1 MSSLFFRSQIIR
13 YAMVGL
19 ANTAVT
25 AVIIFTLMHFDVGIY
40 AANISGY
47 LAGIIFSFLANSI
60 FTFSTPMA
68 ANRFAKFLIA
78 CLACWIFNL
87 IAIKIFLT
95 VFPQKEYASQLVG
108 MFVYTSAG
116 FLINKLWVM
125 K

>member
-1 MSSLFFRSQIIR
+1 MVSLFFRSQMIR

-25 AVIIFTLMHFDVGIY
+25 AVIIFTLMHFNVGLY

-68 ANRFAKFLIA
+68 VNRFAKFLFA
-78 CLACWIFNL
+78 CLVCWTFNL
-87 IAIKIFLT
+87 LAIKIFLS
-95 VFPQKEYASQLVG
+95 VFPHKEYASQLVG
-108 MFVYTSAG
+108 MFIYTSTG
-116 FLINKLWVM
+116 FIINKLWVM

>member
-1 MSSLFFRSQIIR
+1 MVSLFFRSQIIR

-25 AVIIFTLMHFDVGIY
+25 AVIIFTLMHFNVGLY

-68 ANRFAKFLIA
+68 VNRFAKFLFA
-78 CLACWIFNL
+78 CLVCWTFNL
-87 IAIKIFLT
+87 LAIKIFLS
-95 VFPQKEYASQLVG
+95 VFPHKEYASQLVG
-108 MFVYTSAG
+108 MFIYTSTG
-116 FLINKLWVM
+116 FIINKLWVM

>member
-1 MSSLFFRSQIIR
+1 MFSRLFRSQIVR

-25 AVIIFTLMHFDVGIY
+25 AVMIFTLMHFNVGLY

-47 LAGIIFSFLANSI
+47 LVGIVFSFLANSI

-78 CLACWIFNL
+78 CLACWTFNL
-87 IAIKIFLT
+87 IAIKIFLSA
-95 VFPQKEYASQLVG
+95 FPHEEYASQLVG
-108 MFVYTSAG
+108 MFIYTSTG
-116 FLINKLWVM
+116 FFINKIWVM

>member
-1 MSSLFFRSQIIR
+1 
-13 YAMVGL
+13 MVGL

-25 AVIIFTLMHFDVGIY
+25 AVIIFTLMHFNVGLY

-68 ANRFAKFLIA
+68 VNRFAKFLFA
-78 CLACWIFNL
+78 CLVCWTFNL
-87 IAIKIFLT
+87 LAIKIFLS
-95 VFPQKEYASQLVG
+95 VFPHKEYASQLVG
-108 MFVYTSAG
+108 MFIYTSTG
-116 FLINKLWVM
+116 FIINKLWVM